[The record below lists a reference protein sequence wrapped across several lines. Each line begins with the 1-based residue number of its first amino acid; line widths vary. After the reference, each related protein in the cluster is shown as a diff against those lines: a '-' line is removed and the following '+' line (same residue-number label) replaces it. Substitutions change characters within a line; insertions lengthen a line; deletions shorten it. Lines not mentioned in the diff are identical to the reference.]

1 MRLRRMLKTITNM
14 ALAALIVVPFGHPSA
29 GGQSARESSVS
40 SAQAAPLSYLSVFGD
55 FDGDRLLDQAQ
66 PHSAG
71 AHRCILVRF
80 GNSLESHLEF
90 GDGTQSDGALLARD
104 INHDN
109 KADLI
114 WIYQSRSEPPIVW
127 LSDGLG
133 SFAKAEELNN
143 DADLRG
149 MLSGDSSPSVAG
161 DMSDDRAC
169 LAPQLVSSEL
179 PRAQNLEQDTLK
191 PRMFAGTNCRR
202 DLGIFLSS
210 LQERGPPSFN
220 NYL

>member
-1 MRLRRMLKTITNM
+1 MKRHSLLKTITNL
-14 ALAALIVVPFGHPSA
+14 ALTALIVVPFGHQSTRGQAA
-29 GGQSARESSVS
+29 GESSVG
-40 SAQAAPLSYLSVFGD
+40 SAQLAPLSYLLVFGD
-55 FDGDRLLDQAQ
+55 FDGDHLLDQAQ

-71 AHRCILVRF
+71 DHRCIRVRF

-90 GDGTQSDGALLARD
+90 GGAQSAGALLARD

-114 WIYQSRSEPPIVW
+114 WVYQSQSEPPVVW

-133 SFAKAEELNN
+133 RFAQAPEFST
-143 DADLRG
+143 DPDLRG
-149 MLSGDSSPSVAG
+149 MLSGDSNPAVGG
-161 DMSDDRAC
+161 DVNDDRAC

-179 PRAQNLEQDTLK
+179 PRAQKLEHVTLK
-191 PRMFAGTNCRR
+191 AQVFAGTNCRR
-202 DLGIFLSS
+202 DLEIFLSC

-220 NYL
+220 NFL